1 MLGIYIS
8 GHPLEKMRHQI
19 ESQISV
25 NYLILKEIGM
35 QNSLSESEISS
46 EIAIDSKVISKYK
59 DGQNVKFAGII
70 TSIKKKYTKNNKIL
84 TIYITNASDEEKK
97 KLFIR
102 GRFSAF
108 RNASPEAGSPQKAE
122 AKKIKS
128 IHDISLYKFFLQKL
142 QLYNT
147 KMQLKILIQCI
158 QMQLVLSQ

>member
-1 MLGIYIS
+1 MFELGSNEQQKEMNEIKYAFEEHKELQEKEMLGIYIS

-25 NYLILKEIGM
+25 NSLILKEIGM

-70 TSIKKKYTKNNKIL
+70 TSIKKK
-84 TIYITNASDEEKK
+84 
-97 KLFIR
+97 LFIR

-108 RNASPEAGSPQKAE
+108 GTSCFWGRVPK
-122 AKKIKS
+122 
-128 IHDISLYKFFLQKL
+128 
-142 QLYNT
+142 T
-147 KMQLKILIQCI
+147 
-158 QMQLVLSQ
+158 

>member
-1 MLGIYIS
+1 MPITIKRFEFYKKLGFKKIGSEYLLYNVYFNPIVY
-8 GHPLEKMRHQI
+8 GEIKNINKEK
-19 ESQISV
+19 
-25 NYLILKEIGM
+25 Y
-35 QNSLSESEISS
+35 
-46 EIAIDSKVISKYK
+46 
-59 DGQNVKFAGII
+59 
-70 TSIKKKYTKNNKIL
+70 NKIL
-84 TIYITNASDEEKK
+84 TIDITNASDEEKK

-102 GRFSAF
+102 GRLSAF
-108 RNASPEAGSPQKAE
+108 EDFRSRKSPKAE